1 MIKRFPYTYSVC
13 LHFDLAVNSAS
24 LGLILFAPPYRNCV
38 SLDKIRCRRCQW
50 AVIFQGAL
58 LFIQNKLISLLPVCI
73 SFLECF
79 SSKAV
84 KKKQIKT
91 NKQTE
96 KQPMV
101 TAAVCGSYSHSSCL
115 SNHHSLFEIKINFTG

>member
-58 LFIQNKLISLLPVCI
+58 LFIHNKLISPLPACI
-73 SFLECF
+73 FFIACF
-79 SSKAV
+79 SSEARTKA
-84 KKKQIKT
+84 
-91 NKQTE
+91 N
-96 KQPMV
+96 
-101 TAAVCGSYSHSSCL
+101 
-115 SNHHSLFEIKINFTG
+115 